1 MLAFTCFNSGSELR
15 AKLGAF
21 KSYLFLHL
29 GGTTQKVNEMN
40 LYLNPPVYSTRT
52 CNICCRRMLF
62 EHLRLTEDRD
72 DGTMHVSNP
81 MYMKNMEVD
90 DGDQLEPEDDAFS
103 VYSSTNVSRS
113 SSCAVSVTVIFE
125 EFDHTRSVHGV
136 RG

>member
-1 MLAFTCFNSGSELR
+1 
-15 AKLGAF
+15 
-21 KSYLFLHL
+21 
-29 GGTTQKVNEMN
+29 
-40 LYLNPPVYSTRT
+40 
-52 CNICCRRMLF
+52 MLF